1 MLKVPTFL
9 PTFVLA
15 APLAV
20 GMVST
25 PAFAQQGS
33 IAIRAGK
40 VMTAPGQVI
49 ENGTVVVENGRIV
62 AVGGADLEIPFDT
75 LLREYPDGVLFAGFA
90 EAHTS
95 NGLDRANENVPIA
108 PFLDVADSIDPV
120 SFYFEDELRGGT
132 TAIGIIPG
140 NNTVIGGRG
149 RVVAPHGMTV
159 EQMSLSSEMGMKIS
173 IGPKWGWSR
182 SSQMAELREAEEA
195 LTERLKRL
203 GQKLLD
209 EQADQA
215 DAKKAGD
222 EPAEKKDDADSM
234 DSAGGLLRYGDDFP
248 GKDLIS
254 EEDLNDVDR
263 GMINILNG
271 DQRIWL
277 NCPTAT
283 DVMHGIL
290 WAKDHGLLD
299 QVVFVVSAAAH
310 KAATE
315 LAETGRPVALG
326 GSLFHIEK
334 DPVTGKEIRTFAPKV
349 FADSGVTLSIAS
361 EKGRMGPDRLSY
373 QASTCVREGV
383 SRADALA
390 MVTSNAAILWGL
402 DGTLGVLAEGAYG
415 NMALLDGDPLSSSSK
430 VLKVWLRGSEV
441 YDRESDSRLQR
452 LLEGGEK

>member
-1 MLKVPTFL
+1 MLKASSLLPAFL
-9 PTFVLA
+9 LA
-15 APLAV
+15 APVAV

-25 PAFAQQGS
+25 PAFAQQGN

-40 VMTAPGQVI
+40 VITSPGHVI
-49 ENGTVVVENGRIV
+49 ENGTVVVENGRII

-108 PFLDVADSIDPV
+108 PFLDVSDSIDPV

-140 NNTVIGGRG
+140 NSTVIGGRG
-149 RVVAPHGMTV
+149 RVVSPHGMTV
-159 EQMSLSSEMGMKIS
+159 EQMSLSSDMGMKIA

-182 SSQMAELREAEEA
+182 SAQMAELREAEEA
-195 LTERLKRL
+195 LAERLKRL

-209 EQADQA
+209 QQADEA

-234 DSAGGLLRYGDDFP
+234 DSAGGYLRYGDDFP

-277 NCPTAT
+277 YCPTAT
-283 DVMHGIL
+283 DVMHGVR
-290 WAKDHGLLD
+290 WAEDHGLMD
-299 QVVFVVSAAAH
+299 QVVFVVTAEAH
-310 KAATE
+310 KAAAP
-315 LAETGRPVALG
+315 LAATGRPVALSG
-326 GSLFHIEK
+326 GLFHVEK

-349 FADSGVTLSIAS
+349 LAQAGVTLSIGS

-373 QASTCVREGV
+373 QASTCVREGM
-383 SRADALA
+383 SPADALA
-390 MVTSNAAILWGL
+390 MVSSNAAILWGL
-402 DGTLGVLAEGAYG
+402 EGKLGVLAEGAFG
-415 NMALLDGDPLSSSSK
+415 NMTLLDGDPLSSSSK
-430 VLKVWLRGSEV
+430 VLKVWLQGFEV
-441 YDRESDSRLQR
+441 YDRDSDSRLQR